1 MWKMSLLFFMQS
13 IHLFVHQLL
22 DCLMES
28 QVKPIIH
35 DGNELSTLSNCST
48 DNVKK
53 FQTLIQ
59 RQTETTKHLK
69 QLNGELLKLLH
80 EEWSITGTVPP
91 GYESLCTELGICNK
105 PLKNTSYPLSHVL
118 VHKASSVS
126 MKQEYYTFL
135 QNKRKY
141 STLATMK
148 PTQRLSIRSE
158 SSRIET
164 ELDGFPLP
172 DDEIA
177 KRYQKTTRR
186 LVEVFGRSISTEL
199 FPNKPLHNIIDSNDI
214 CSNSNS
220 STYDCS
226 TINLPLDKQCHYKR
240 VRNDHSLTPIE
251 YYHLNHMT
259 VNTSISDYSSFL
271 STDYSPTPSL
281 KGDYK
286 SLRGTVNKIEAY
298 DILSDLCSNL
308 STNIN
313 NHNTNNNQN
322 MHKVN
327 DESTDGS
334 IKQKGS
340 LNEGTVES
348 EELEY
353 EQQRLQLLDG
363 CDEDEEDIR
372 RATYEIELR
381 RLEVDFA
388 VISQLYAVHKQRAK
402 ETKCE
407 SYKIAYK
414 SNSKKLKD
422 ITEQMNHIKTVLLS
436 NNEKSEDQM
445 VTPVNRRITQKQIF
459 KRRRIWNPLKMSTS
473 NWTVTCS
480 TSPRLSKQDASK
492 LKGYSSPA
500 TPNIATKISSL
511 STKVNQDCFT
521 ELRSSTVVG
530 RKLQNVPPRHSS
542 ILPLANSQAFRSPVE
557 YCNSSAKQE
566 YEGCSEPSNCRRVTK
581 QSPTKLESNK
591 CCLPDLAE
599 AFSVTPIKEDVPA
612 ERRLSILAPESTIS
626 TISREDNN
634 HHSAQPTTINPLVT
648 TSLDRK
654 IMSPSKSRTVISS
667 VQDRRKKYAVKTL
680 KRSQSLS
687 SELFILSVD
696 DTCSLP
702 RVLMNKIARIRSLP
716 HFNTERTGSDEYF
729 LNQTKVKNS
738 AVPESYSVDGKL
750 MSLKMQPTSTTT
762 QSSGIGLNNS
772 SASVTYR
779 DNLRTSN
786 SNCLK
791 CVPKKVTSSNT
802 SSSNWSSSGCSCL
815 SSQTTNSSPYEEI
828 ASKPNCDISTKLNQG
843 MCLFNE
849 VNPADSDENANT
861 PVAHNLAK
869 TIEAKVLLRR
879 SEERGRRIPV
889 SLTEVT
895 GTQAFGMSLSAKCIC
910 SCLLENGH
918 MDLQTCQCSRSEYL
932 IMNNTP
938 SSVSTVASSDLF
950 DHDKQKPVSLL
961 TSVGYNDTTQSI
973 SLAGDERL
981 HSKLHLNCFSLQNSS
996 NYDGFQENEES
1007 SAFQTPTNLHAIE
1020 STTKR
1025 TSSSQLGRL
1034 SLKPLSMI
1042 RRAVSKVATH
1052 SERRSLNS
1060 NSSLVMHQKTKRI
1073 TGPTLLP
1080 SLATERLKDMNPIIR
1095 SNEESRRVKY
1105 SVNETQDSCSLS
1117 SNSTFNATSSGKC
1130 SNSSASRFTWARK
1143 LRHSIRPSH
1152 KCTN

>member
-1 MWKMSLLFFMQS
+1 
-13 IHLFVHQLL
+13 
-22 DCLMES
+22 
-28 QVKPIIH
+28 
-35 DGNELSTLSNCST
+35 
-48 DNVKK
+48 
-53 FQTLIQ
+53 
-59 RQTETTKHLK
+59 
-69 QLNGELLKLLH
+69 
-80 EEWSITGTVPP
+80 
-91 GYESLCTELGICNK
+91 
-105 PLKNTSYPLSHVL
+105 
-118 VHKASSVS
+118 

-459 KRRRIWNPLKMSTS
+459 KRRRIWNPLKMT
-473 NWTVTCS
+473 
-480 TSPRLSKQDASK
+480 
-492 LKGYSSPA
+492 
-500 TPNIATKISSL
+500 
-511 STKVNQDCFT
+511 
-521 ELRSSTVVG
+521 
-530 RKLQNVPPRHSS
+530 
-542 ILPLANSQAFRSPVE
+542 FRSPVE

-828 ASKPNCDISTKLNQG
+828 ASKPNCDISTKL
-843 MCLFNE
+843 
-849 VNPADSDENANT
+849 T
-861 PVAHNLAK
+861 
-869 TIEAKVLLRR
+869 
-879 SEERGRRIPV
+879 RGCV
-889 SLTEVT
+889 FLT
-895 GTQAFGMSLSAKCIC
+895 K
-910 SCLLENGH
+910 
-918 MDLQTCQCSRSEYL
+918 
-932 IMNNTP
+932 
-938 SSVSTVASSDLF
+938 
-950 DHDKQKPVSLL
+950 
-961 TSVGYNDTTQSI
+961 
-973 SLAGDERL
+973 
-981 HSKLHLNCFSLQNSS
+981 
-996 NYDGFQENEES
+996 
-1007 SAFQTPTNLHAIE
+1007 
-1020 STTKR
+1020 
-1025 TSSSQLGRL
+1025 
-1034 SLKPLSMI
+1034 
-1042 RRAVSKVATH
+1042 
-1052 SERRSLNS
+1052 
-1060 NSSLVMHQKTKRI
+1060 
-1073 TGPTLLP
+1073 
-1080 SLATERLKDMNPIIR
+1080 
-1095 SNEESRRVKY
+1095 
-1105 SVNETQDSCSLS
+1105 
-1117 SNSTFNATSSGKC
+1117 
-1130 SNSSASRFTWARK
+1130 
-1143 LRHSIRPSH
+1143 
-1152 KCTN
+1152 